1 MCCKMMEHTPQHT
14 SVACSLVIILLIFPT
29 SIFASDWPLAQLIS
43 QFQEELREKIP
54 LSGGVLA
61 GLGLPVRP
69 RSFARRQLPSLI
81 VSVPRSLDTLEA
93 CVTVRS
99 RDGRYRA
106 KNSYQFPASARGG
119 FAEMPF
125 PTNYEQLLSTY
136 KADEIAVLSTSHSC
150 EYDHEG
156 LILPSAWGDPEHSTI
171 NTLILYANSGRKNV
185 KCILASDFYSEA
197 TCQRLHHDHMMV
209 FDTVCKLAIPTN
221 EDDNITIKIIEYR
234 LENEVISTSLHRIGL

>member
-1 MCCKMMEHTPQHT
+1 MCCKMMKHTPQHT
-14 SVACSLVIILLIFPT
+14 LAALLLVIIFLTFST
-29 SIFASDWPLAQLIS
+29 STFASDWPLAQLIS

-54 LSGGVLA
+54 LSGGGLA
-61 GLGLPVRP
+61 GLSLPVRP

-81 VSVPRSLDTLEA
+81 VSVPKSLGTLEA

-106 KNSYQFPASARGG
+106 KNSYHFPASARGT

-125 PTNYEQLLSTY
+125 PTKYEQLLGTY
-136 KADEIAVLSTSHSC
+136 KADEIAVLSTSQSC
-150 EYDHEG
+150 EYDHVG
-156 LILPSAWGDPEHSTI
+156 LILPSAWGDPEHYAI

-185 KCILASDFYSEA
+185 KCILVSDFYSEA
-197 TCQRLHHDHMMV
+197 KCQSLHHDHMIV

-221 EDDNITIKIIEYR
+221 ENENITIKIIEYR
-234 LENEVISTSLHRIGL
+234 LGDEVISTSLHRIGL